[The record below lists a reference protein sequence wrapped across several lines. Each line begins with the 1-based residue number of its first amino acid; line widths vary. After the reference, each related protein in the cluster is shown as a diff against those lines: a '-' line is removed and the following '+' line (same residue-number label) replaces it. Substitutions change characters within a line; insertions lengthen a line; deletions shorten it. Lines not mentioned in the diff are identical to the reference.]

1 MAGPGAVDDVG
12 DALTDDEFAALAALA
27 LAADPDAPVGDGAV
41 PLAELD
47 GTAGDGLLPAWYM
60 PAPMGR
66 RRLTGWRRRVA
77 LLSISSFLAINAYGL
92 CSTYGSVGLR

>member
-1 MAGPGAVDDVG
+1 MTPDGATDVDEEAV
-12 DALTDDEFAALAALA
+12 TDDELAAEA
-27 LAADPDAPVGDGAV
+27 LAADPDAPLGDGAV
-41 PLAELD
+41 PLSALD
-47 GTAGDGLLPAWYM
+47 GSDRGGLLPDWYM

>member
-1 MAGPGAVDDVG
+1 MTLADAPEVDG
-12 DALTDDEFAALAALA
+12 LALTDEELAAEA
-27 LAADPDAPVGDGAV
+27 MAADPDAPLAVGAV
-41 PLAELD
+41 PLSAL
-47 GTAGDGLLPAWYM
+47 AGPDSSGLLPDWYM

-77 LLSISSFLAINAYGL
+77 LLSVASFLAINAYGL